1 MNILIGAFWFLV
13 VTLLA
18 ILIFRFVLNYQINK
32 LTKAIYEKYGA
43 EPPEDDFIEK
53 YLKTI

>member
-53 YLKTI
+53 YLK